1 MKVQLCPR
9 RAAKT
14 LFFILG
20 LLLSANILAIAF
32 RYLPDTL
39 LTSVLQLFDFNTEN
53 SFPTLYSFIILLL
66 SAALLGLIGM
76 LARQQGMRGR
86 GWFILS
92 LVFLFL
98 AIDETLM
105 IHEAIMVLVRESFN
119 TTGIFYYA
127 WIIPYSFLLVLLIF
141 SLLPFII
148 KLPSDTRRNF
158 FLAGFIFVSGAI
170 GIEALTGWHV
180 TAVGGDKNLVY
191 EILYTIEEL
200 LEMVGI
206 VLFIYALLNH
216 ISRYTHLATI
226 IVGKK
231 TS

>member
-1 MKVQLCPR
+1 MKVQLCPKG
-9 RAAKT
+9 ATKT
-14 LFFILG
+14 LLFILG
-20 LLLSANILAIAF
+20 LLLSANILAITF
-32 RYLPDTL
+32 RYFPDTL
-39 LTSVLQLFDFNTEN
+39 LTSALQLFDFNTEN

-66 SAALLGLIGM
+66 SAGLLGLIGM
-76 LARQQGMRGR
+76 LSRQQGKRGR

-98 AIDETLM
+98 AVDETLM
-105 IHEAIMVLVRESFN
+105 IHEALMVPVRETLN
-119 TTGIFYYA
+119 TTGFLYYA
-127 WIIPYSFLLVLLIF
+127 WIIPYSILLVLLFFI
-141 SLLPFII
+141 LLPFIV
-148 KLPSDTRRNF
+148 KLPNDTRRNF
-158 FLAGFIFVSGAI
+158 FLAGFIFVAGAI
-170 GIEALTGWHV
+170 GVEAITGWHV
-180 TAVGGDKNLVY
+180 TAAGDKNLVY

-231 TS
+231 MS